1 MIFILRVCFFY
12 SRFLGKLTMGLNEMK
27 KNVYYIVMG
36 AYAANNQLLYVCG
49 GGMAVWFTSTDEEK
63 NISLLQLRVG
73 LPLASRCTPSQ
84 SVTKMWQFDG
94 IFLLLQFTKQTKLH
108 RHDITDLLL
117 LLEVT

>member
-1 MIFILRVCFFY
+1 
-12 SRFLGKLTMGLNEMK
+12 
-27 KNVYYIVMG
+27 MG

-63 NISLLQLRVG
+63 NISLIQLRVG